1 MYNNVMKDKQTK
13 QQLQKQVNE
22 LQMQIDKLRKE
33 IEARP
38 PEKKKLFE
46 GLDESST
53 MDMISEAVNQ
63 FTDWGADFAIRSAGM
78 YEDQGFFLGD
88 TEPSC
93 RWEIVEDDEGA
104 WVLKLIDT
112 E

>member
-1 MYNNVMKDKQTK
+1 MKYKQIK
-13 QQLQKQVNE
+13 EQLQKQVEE

-33 IEARP
+33 IEACP
-38 PEKKKLFE
+38 TENKLFE

-53 MDMISEAVNQ
+53 MDMVSEAVNQ
-63 FTDWGADFAIRSAGM
+63 FTDYDTEFAIRSAGM

-88 TEPSC
+88 AASPC
-93 RWEIVEDDEGA
+93 RWEIVDDDEGG
-104 WVLKLIDT
+104 WVLKLVDT